1 MSNNESSPGTV
12 RVSAVELPSLSG
24 LLTLAAA
31 VVVVAA
37 LYLARD
43 LLVPITLAV
52 LLSFALAPFVRV
64 LRWAG
69 LPRPPAALIAVILA
83 LAVIL
88 AVGGVI
94 GAQIASLTQDLPRYE
109 TTIRQKV
116 DAVRAVT
123 IGRLTRFLE
132 RIDELRASGAGSEPA
147 RSRAGTQQSPRTPTQ
162 PTPNATAGGNSGNTG
177 TAASSAASPLAMLGS
192 ILSPVLSPIA
202 TLGIVLVIT
211 LFILLQ
217 QDDLRDRFIRLV
229 GGRDLHR
236 TTMALDEAVRRLSKY
251 FLVQLVINSAFGV
264 VIAIGLYVIGL
275 PSPALWG
282 VVAGIFR
289 FIPYAGAWIAAA
301 LPLIV
306 AVAVD
311 PGWSMF
317 AWTLALF
324 VVAEPIMGQVI
335 EPLVYGHTTGLT
347 PVSVVIATI
356 FWTWL
361 WGPIGLILAT
371 PLTLC
376 LVVLGRHVDRLK
388 FLDVLLGDR
397 PALSPTESF
406 YQRMLAGD
414 PDEVQDQAELLLRTR
429 SLSAYYDDIAL
440 SGLKLAADDALR
452 GVLNTPQLLR
462 IRDSVQELIDEL
474 EEYGDTQPA
483 LPNTV
488 EKLLASAEQPDS
500 PAPAPGGHSPQP
512 VLHSPHGLNAGAV
525 LCVAGTGPLDD
536 SAASMLA
543 QLLSKHGLSAK
554 RIESDPSARA
564 AIAALDPSGIAMVCL
579 SVIEPTGNVGRLR
592 LLVRRLRRRLPKV
605 PILLGFWLS
614 DQPSVEYESLC
625 ATIGAD
631 DWAGTLA
638 AAVTRCLDIAATTAP
653 TRTT

>member
-1 MSNNESSPGTV
+1 MSDNEGSP
-12 RVSAVELPSLSG
+12 VSAAELPSLSG
-24 LLTLAAA
+24 LLTLAIA

-43 LLVPITLAV
+43 LFVPITLAV
-52 LLSFALAPFVRV
+52 LLSFVLAPFVRI

-69 LPRPPAALIAVILA
+69 LPRPPAALIAVLLA

-94 GAQIASLTQDLPRYE
+94 GAQIASLAQDLPRYE

-116 DAVRAVT
+116 KTAHAFT
-123 IGRLTRFLE
+123 IGRI
-132 RIDELRASGAGSEPA
+132 RIEELRTGGAVRSERA
-147 RSRAGTQQSPRTPTQ
+147 RGRADAQQSPPAAALSA
-162 PTPNATAGGNSGNTG
+162 PNATTGDGGT
-177 TAASSAASPLAMLGS
+177 ASSASSPFGMLGS
-192 ILSPVLSPIA
+192 FLSPVLSPIA
-202 TLGIVLVIT
+202 TLGIVLVIA

-229 GGRDLHR
+229 GARDLHR
-236 TTMALDEAVRRLSKY
+236 TTVALNEAVRRLSKY
-251 FLVQLVINSAFGV
+251 FLVQLALNSAFGV
-264 VIAIGLYVIGL
+264 VVAIGLYFIGL
-275 PSPALWG
+275 PSPFLWG
-282 VVAGIFR
+282 LVAGLCR
-289 FIPYAGAWIAAA
+289 FIPYVGALIAAV
-301 LPLIV
+301 LPLVV
-306 AVAVD
+306 AAAID
-311 PGWSMF
+311 PGWSM
-317 AWTLALF
+317 AVWTLALF
-324 VVAEPIMGQVI
+324 VVAEPLMGQVI
-335 EPLVYGHTTGLT
+335 EPIAYGHTTGLT

-376 LVVLGRHVDRLK
+376 LVVLARHVNRLE
-388 FLDVLLGDR
+388 FIDVLLGDR

-440 SGLKLAADDALR
+440 SGLKLAAEDALR
-452 GVLNTPQLLR
+452 GVLNTPQVLL

-488 EKLLASAEQPDS
+488 EKLLAPESAEQPDN
-500 PAPAPGGHSPQP
+500 PAQAPGGCSSQP
-512 VLHSPHGLNAGAV
+512 VLHSPHGLNAGAI

-543 QLLSKHGLSAK
+543 QLLSKHGLSA
-554 RIESDPSARA
+554 RRVESDHSARA
-564 AIAALDPSGIAMVCL
+564 AIAALDPSGIAMVCI

-631 DWAGTLA
+631 DWAETLA

-653 TRTT
+653 TRTA